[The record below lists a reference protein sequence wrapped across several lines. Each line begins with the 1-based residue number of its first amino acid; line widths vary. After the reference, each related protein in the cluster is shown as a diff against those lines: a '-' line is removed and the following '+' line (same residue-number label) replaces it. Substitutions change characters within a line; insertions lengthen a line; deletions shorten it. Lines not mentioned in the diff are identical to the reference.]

1 MNAATRK
8 ARVQMERELARI
20 ESRPPVEA
28 VPPPLTVQ
36 HTLSGAPDGIEAF
49 LLRPEL
55 GRGLLRTWDPP
66 RMHAPIIAS
75 KNWLTPPPDGG
86 VGLEPDEMWLPLIDS
101 GSLDGWV
108 GRVPAL
114 GQRGECTCYFA
125 VAGASVAGQM
135 SVDPD
140 SYLDIFVPPA
150 HRRDGRRAE
159 AAAVGAGQRGDRLVD
174 PGTLAR
180 RCDAA
185 RGSHARPAGV
195 RPVSGL
201 VEIAPGIKVFADAE
215 QNFWQARRALALVR
229 EWARARM
236 VSPHALLVAVLQ
248 RVLVSVPPFVVLPP
262 IAADDA
268 SLNLFAGVT
277 APTAGGKDRALDVA
291 RRMVRVATGSRS
303 PSVRSGR
310 ERAWWT
316 CSRSGT
322 PRTSAR

>member
-28 VPPPLTVQ
+28 VPPPLMVQ

-75 KNWLTPPPDGG
+75 KNWLTPPPNGG

-140 SYLDIFVPPA
+140 SYLDIFVLPA
-150 HRRDGRRAE
+150 HRRTGVGRRLLLSVLDNEVIDWSIQELSPDGAMLL
-159 AAAVGAGQRGDRLVD
+159 AAVMHDLPGSDR
-174 PGTLAR
+174 
-180 RCDAA
+180 
-185 RGSHARPAGV
+185 
-195 RPVSGL
+195 
-201 VEIAPGIKVFADAE
+201 
-215 QNFWQARRALALVR
+215 
-229 EWARARM
+229 
-236 VSPHALLVAVLQ
+236 
-248 RVLVSVPPFVVLPP
+248 
-262 IAADDA
+262 
-268 SLNLFAGVT
+268 
-277 APTAGGKDRALDVA
+277 
-291 RRMVRVATGSRS
+291 
-303 PSVRSGR
+303 
-310 ERAWWT
+310 
-316 CSRSGT
+316 
-322 PRTSAR
+322 